1 MNRCR
6 TAQLALVLGGFF
18 GQDVT
23 LERLSTLD
31 GSAAANLKAL
41 GSAFFGFHL
50 GHDEIPVFSHTPQV
64 PDPSQVCLDNLG
76 MLLLPVFRESL

>member
-18 GQDVT
+18 GEDVA

-50 GHDEIPVFSHTPQV
+50 GHDEIPVFSDTPQV
-64 PDPSQVCLDNLG
+64 PDPYQVCLDNLG
-76 MLLLPVFRESL
+76 MLG